1 MPAAAMDDIGAC
13 VFDAYGTLFDVAA
26 AAMGCRDVLGDKTE
40 ALAELWRTKQL
51 EYTWLRSL
59 MDEYVDFWHVTAS
72 ALDFAM
78 SKLDLGGSALRARLM
93 ELYLRLDAY
102 GEVKEV
108 LNGLKKAD
116 IKTAILS
123 NGSLSMLFAAV
134 GSAGIQKLI
143 DEIISVDSIRLYK
156 PHRSVYQMA
165 VDRLNVAAGN
175 ICFMSSNTWDVAG
188 AANFGFRSVWINRS
202 DQQLDRIPG
211 KPEHEIPSL
220 AKLCGLL
227 GV

>member
-1 MPAAAMDDIGAC
+1 MDDIGAC

-26 AAMGCRDVLGDKTE
+26 SARGCRDALGDKTD
-40 ALAELWRTKQL
+40 ALADLWRTKQL

-59 MDEYVDFWHVTAS
+59 MDEYVDFWHVTGG

-78 SKLDLGGSALRARLM
+78 ARLDIGGTALRARLM

-108 LNGLKKAD
+108 LNGIKKAG
-116 IKTAILS
+116 IRTAILS

-134 GSAGIQKLI
+134 GSAGIQQSI
-143 DEIISVDSIRLYK
+143 DEIISVDSIRVYK

-165 VDRLNVAAGN
+165 VERLNVAARN
-175 ICFMSSNTWDVAG
+175 ICFLSSNTWDVAG
-188 AANFGFRSVWINRS
+188 AANFGFRSVWINRT

-211 KPEHEIPSL
+211 EPEHEIPSL
-220 AKLCGLL
+220 ANLSALL